1 MRLDLDDIIEIMI
14 LIISSVAVLVVGY
27 FVSLLVLGL
36 WGIYMSKN
44 YVKARTAKSVTAQR
58 KT

>member
-36 WGIYMSKN
+36 
-44 YVKARTAKSVTAQR
+44 
-58 KT
+58 

>member
-1 MRLDLDDIIEIMI
+1 MRGLPTATVNSRQYNKYNKGGDFMRFDLDDIIEIML

-36 WGIYMSKN
+36 
-44 YVKARTAKSVTAQR
+44 
-58 KT
+58 